1 MANTTNISPV
11 VSPDILKVISAA
23 TAIKTFG
30 AQTKDKNKETTI
42 IGDQTKTAELNK
54 ESEILDQK
62 EKQAGLNYQNTI
74 ENAVYQLNTNQITQ
88 DQYNEI
94 YKQAEITYKAEKDAI
109 DLQREKLK
117 QDKENIENNPYTEIK
132 NNQKK
137 YSDIIKKSKKDT
149 QNEENKSKKDLTKQ
163 IASNAVKTLIP
174 IIALQLSNN
183 FLVIV
188 SQRKKLEDLVN
199 QVNLY
204 IDTQVKDQATVI
216 IATNLRNNAI
226 ALINNNIKKLQA
238 LEKTLKTITIII
250 TVFSLVLKALSL
262 IPTPVP
268 PKVVITLEKAN
279 KLILGL
285 SAILA
290 IVTLLL
296 SNEIQKLIELRERL
310 KQISLKLDIKS
321 LDNLNEQELNQLS
334 NEFLPTGGDYGS
346 YKGFKFAIKEEQN
359 IKFVVKGNKR
369 RYAVAID
376 RYGVEII
383 KSEYSFTLDP
393 NDLIEQLKL
402 VIDQQNLQ
410 G

>member
-1 MANTTNISPV
+1 MSNTTNISPV
-11 VSPDILKVISAA
+11 ISPDILKIISAA

-42 IGDQTKTAELNK
+42 IGNQTKTAEINN
-54 ESEILDQK
+54 ELDNLTQK
-62 EKQAGLNYQNTI
+62 EKQAGLNKDNTI
-74 ENAVYQLNTNQITQ
+74 QNALYQLNTNQITQ

-94 YKQAEITYKAEKDAI
+94 YKQAEISYGAEIDAI
-109 DLQREKLK
+109 NIQRKK
-117 QDKENIENNPYTEIK
+117 IDQDEDIIENNPYTALE

-137 YSDIIKKSKKDT
+137 SSTEIKKIKKDT
-149 QNEENKSKKDLTKQ
+149 QSEENKSKKDLTKQ
-163 IASNAVKTLIP
+163 IVSNTVKTLVP
-174 IIALQLSNN
+174 IIALQLTNS
-183 FLVIV
+183 FSILI
-188 SQRKKLEDLVN
+188 SQRKKLEDLVD
-199 QVNLY
+199 QVNNY
-204 IDTQVKDQATVI
+204 IDTQVKDQSTVT

-226 ALINNNIKKLQA
+226 TLINNNIKKLQA
-238 LEKTLKTITIII
+238 LEKTLKTITVII
-250 TVFSLVLKALSL
+250 TVFSIVLRVLSL

-279 KLILGL
+279 KLVSGL
-285 SAILA
+285 SALLA

-296 SNEIQKLIELRERL
+296 SNEVLKLVELRDRL
-310 KQISLKLDIKS
+310 KEISLKLDGKT
-321 LDNLNEQELNQLS
+321 LNFGDLNALS
-334 NEFLPTGGDYGS
+334 NEFLPTGGNYGS

-359 IKFVVKGNKR
+359 QKFVVKGNKR

-402 VIDQQNLQ
+402 IIDQQNLQ